1 MGRLV
6 GWSGDSTG
14 YRIGSSFT
22 VADLNVA
29 SVLSWA
35 KVGNVDLSA
44 YPHVDKWLTEA
55 LRRPA
60 AMKASGR
67 R

>member
-6 GWSGDSTG
+6 GWSEDSTG

-35 KVGNVDLSA
+35 KMGDMDFSA
-44 YPHVDKWLTEA
+44 YLHVD
-55 LRRPA
+55 
-60 AMKASGR
+60 
-67 R
+67 